1 MWKVTLLFSRS
12 TLSSKPSKTSHDSLV
27 LKTHPKG
34 KVQGARW
41 SPAVEGRPGVASLR
55 PYREGPRRGRKG
67 PDQGP
72 DHRSPAGP
80 VLSRAAKP
88 HSQAA
93 SEVGGDHVGVGGE
106 LAGGGGIRT
115 TSATRCRQQHQ
126 SPPTAQEAGS
136 EAVPSEGGIWEGRL
150 PFPTCPAGCVTGRTT
165 TPDLAGG

>member
-1 MWKVTLLFSRS
+1 MRKVTLLFSRS
-12 TLSSKPSKTSHDSLV
+12 TLSSKPSKTPHDSLV
-27 LKTHPKG
+27 VKTHTKG
-34 KVQGARW
+34 TVQGARW
-41 SPAVEGRPGVASLR
+41 SPAAEGRPGVASLR

-80 VLSRAAKP
+80 VLSMAAEP

-93 SEVGGDHVGVGGE
+93 SEVGGDHAGVGGE
-106 LAGGGGIRT
+106 RAEGILT
-115 TSATRCRQQHQ
+115 ISATRCRRQHQ

-136 EAVPSEGGIWEGRL
+136 EVVPSEGGIWEGRL
-150 PFPTCPAGCVTGRTT
+150 PFPTCPAVCVTGRTT